1 MRYYLEYLNGILI
14 VMFLHLTYVSSTL
27 IIQCLPRRQV
37 IQKLGLV
44 GWRIQANMERPNGL
58 HINMDHAEHCNL
70 KMKQMVSSCVTFQL
84 LPVNYPLFKIFTR
97 KISFLW
103 LLIIKYE
110 EFCCK
115 LQ

>member
-1 MRYYLEYLNGILI
+1 MRYYLEYLNGI
-14 VMFLHLTYVSSTL
+14 
-27 IIQCLPRRQV
+27 
-37 IQKLGLV
+37 K
-44 GWRIQANMERPNGL
+44 
-58 HINMDHAEHCNL
+58 HINNPVPSPQAGYSKTGPHWMENTGQYGQAQWAAYNMAHAEHCNL